1 MNYNPFRLLGIPGL
15 FAGHRGKTKVKDVP
29 YGIKHVKGIPKG
41 CRIYYFNSEGEI
53 NLSKTGEF
61 NIPVMALNEKNAR
74 RKLKNLE
81 IAV

>member
-1 MNYNPFRLLGIPGL
+1 MHYNPFRLLGIEGL
-15 FAGHRGKTKVKDVP
+15 FTSRVHKTAVKDIP

-41 CRIYYFNSEGEI
+41 CRMYYFNSEGI
-53 NLSKTGEF
+53 VNLFKTGEF